1 MKKRKKHWSAHLGCR
16 NGRINHIQIVHKS
29 QWCDEEYLNFFHR
42 LLEAPDFEWKDYG
55 IPGENETEQLEEQI
69 KPVQLVIILSGL
81 YNRYPQL
88 ILKQI
93 EISRKINKPLILIR
107 PYGMEEVPKQLEP
120 LVQDIIGWNRVCIVE
135 TIENNLVFD

>member
-1 MKKRKKHWSAHLGCR
+1 MEGLITHKLFISH
-16 NGRINHIQIVHKS
+16 NGEGN
-29 QWCDEEYLNFFHR
+29 EEYLNFFHR

-93 EISRKINKPLILIR
+93 EISRKMNKPLILIR

>member
-1 MKKRKKHWSAHLGCR
+1 MEGLITHKLFISH
-16 NGRINHIQIVHKS
+16 NGEG
-29 QWCDEEYLNFFHR
+29 DEEYLNFFHR

-93 EISRKINKPLILIR
+93 EISRKMNKTLILIR

>member
-1 MKKRKKHWSAHLGCR
+1 MEGLITHKLFISH
-16 NGRINHIQIVHKS
+16 NGEG
-29 QWCDEEYLNFFHR
+29 DEEYLNFFHR

-93 EISRKINKPLILIR
+93 EISRKMNKPLILIR

>member
-1 MKKRKKHWSAHLGCR
+1 MEGLITHKLFISH
-16 NGRINHIQIVHKS
+16 NGEGN
-29 QWCDEEYLNFFHR
+29 EEYLNFFHR

-55 IPGENETEQLEEQI
+55 IPGENKTEQLEEQI

-93 EISRKINKPLILIR
+93 EISRKMNKPLISIR